1 MRDMMRQ
8 FFEEIQVQFVLF
20 REAEKSFVNSL
31 IDVVQEFLTMRSKDD
46 TPEQLLAVKAANEC
60 FDYKNYIYIYFFY
73 LYFRASTI
81 KISLIIWGLK

>member
-31 IDVVQEFLTMRSKDD
+31 IDVVQEFLTMRSKNDI
-46 TPEQLLAVKAANEC
+46 PEQLLAVKAANEC
-60 FDYKNYIYIYFFY
+60 SDYKDYIYLFF
-73 LYFRASTI
+73 LPVF
-81 KISLIIWGLK
+81 